1 MELDAH
7 RNTSS
12 LANRRKG
19 EVTGGEGKYQ
29 EIEQKSGK
37 KSQGKLFI
45 VNVRG
50 YTSIIVVA
58 QYRPT

>member
-37 KSQGKLFI
+37 K
-45 VNVRG
+45 VRENCLLLMF
-50 YTSIIVVA
+50 VA
-58 QYRPT
+58 TPVS